1 MQYKDQ
7 RRELIK
13 EEKKT
18 SLDQA
23 IDLVISLE
31 RHKADFDAPKT
42 SSPTGANQAGL

>member
-1 MQYKDQ
+1 MKDKDH

-13 EEKKT
+13 EEKNT

-23 IDLVISLE
+23 IDLIISLE
-31 RHKADFDAPKT
+31 RHEADFDAPRT